1 MAGDHFT
8 APAVDPVT
16 GVSRRVSAQS
26 GTEDGV
32 PGHSAIAGTRR
43 RRDSSIGHEAAAP
56 VSAPFRHDGPEIA
69 RCFGL
74 LITEIRKKLP
84 LRPVDAAYRAWISRS
99 YWEAI
104 ERGRRLPSL
113 AVFIM
118 VARALGLDPRELLDV
133 LLERMH
139 YGRGAPPVFQGPPHG
154 RPSEAELEY
163 QRLMAAARD
172 FTKVTEMAGP
182 RLARFHSAR

>member
-1 MAGDHFT
+1 MAGDHST
-8 APAVDPVT
+8 APAANPVT
-16 GVSRRVSAQS
+16 GISRRVSAQTGTKDGFPAQS
-26 GTEDGV
+26 GASG
-32 PGHSAIAGTRR
+32 SRR
-43 RRDSSIGHEAAAP
+43 RRDSSIGHVAAAP
-56 VSAPFRHDGPEIA
+56 VSEPFRHDGPEIA

-84 LRPVDAAYRAWISRS
+84 LRPVDAAYRAWISRG

-104 ERGRRLPSL
+104 ERGKRLPSL

-118 VARALGLDPRELLDV
+118 VARALGMDPRELLDA

-139 YGRGAPPVFQGPPHG
+139 YGRGAPPVFQGPPQG
-154 RPSEAELEY
+154 RLSEAELEY

>member
-1 MAGDHFT
+1 LGSL
-8 APAVDPVT
+8 
-16 GVSRRVSAQS
+16 VS
-26 GTEDGV
+26 
-32 PGHSAIAGTRR
+32 
-43 RRDSSIGHEAAAP
+43 
-56 VSAPFRHDGPEIA
+56 
-69 RCFGL
+69 
-74 LITEIRKKLP
+74 EIRKNLP
-84 LRPVDAAYRAWISRS
+84 LRPVDAAYRAWISRG
-99 YWEAI
+99 YWKAI

-118 VARALGLDPRELLDV
+118 VARALGMDPRELLDA

-139 YGRGAPPVFQGPPHG
+139 YGRGAPPVFQGPPQG
-154 RPSEAELEY
+154 RLSEAELEY